1 MIKNSS
7 KPTKSEL
14 AILIEHFVREEIKR
28 VHHQWAGYHGK
39 DGHPVRPHA
48 QEQALRRV
56 LDFIVKN
63 KRS

>member
-14 AILIEHFVREEIKR
+14 AILTEQFVRDEIKR
-28 VHHQWAGYHGK
+28 VHHQWAGYYGI

-56 LDFIVKN
+56 LEFMIKN

>member
-14 AILIEHFVREEIKR
+14 ALYTELFIRDEIKR
-28 VHHQWAGYHGK
+28 VNKIWTQEPEGPRRDRH
-39 DGHPVRPHA
+39 HA
-48 QEQALRRV
+48 QEQAFHLV
-56 LDFIVKN
+56 LNYIIKN